1 MSAWIASPEIA
12 QRYAQLGMQRIPQD
26 AREALQRARIV
37 ERLNQTSRFLDAPW
51 RCALGEIT
59 RGFEWGEER
68 ARIVERLN
76 QTSRFLD
83 APWRCALGEITRGF
97 EWGEDA
103 SRIIAERLFAR
114 YGATLEEI
122 AQMTERGRRSFV
134 LKLRHGKRS
143 KKTPTART
151 QERAITEALAL
162 REEMNRRVSSPS
174 DVEFVARAT
183 HRAVHRALTGEDTR
197 GCKWCGHTN
206 STLVAGQQVNRQSTS
221 ETEREG

>member
-1 MSAWIASPEIA
+1 MRGACERAKGACSVSAWIASPEIA

-26 AREALQRARIV
+26 AREALQ
-37 ERLNQTSRFLDAPW
+37 
-51 RCALGEIT
+51 
-59 RGFEWGEER
+59 R